1 MKTLAL
7 EDNFTGFRN
16 SEALAPRFPGF
27 RPPRAWLP
35 APPIVAPRKAQPRQQ
50 TSSLRS
56 IWMNA
61 GEQSLGE
68 RLLYGVVVIIALAG
82 IGYAFSGLL
91 DVVQNWAA
99 FNGWV
104 AQILP

>member
-1 MKTLAL
+1 
-7 EDNFTGFRN
+7 
-16 SEALAPRFPGF
+16 
-27 RPPRAWLP
+27 
-35 APPIVAPRKAQPRQQ
+35 
-50 TSSLRS
+50 
-56 IWMNA
+56 MNA